1 MVKMVLGSSDAQGQT
16 MSSVG
21 KARVTAYNSAVT
33 ALSNFNGAG
42 DLQGSAYDSGKQ
54 YGVSVITPLIK
65 GAIMYSEYLSE
76 AVPKLPSKYRS
87 EVGGEDLD
95 SAVLESE
102 IQSLESSISSLR
114 GTFRAMESSDH
125 ADKSLLQNISSRMD
139 SLTSQKNEKMDKL
152 RKLNLF
158 AGSSNEVFSG
168 EGAKSMDTVVKNLA
182 SGLNMIQGDFASF
195 GGTFPKHSGKTM
207 NWAKSIEGEW
217 DKKAKIDEDYQKVLE
232 KIKDG
237 KELNEDDVKKINAY
251 KKRYSNRELPKNVNK
266 ALNKYDE
273 KIKEISKNEQN
284 YYQEAQK
291 LIKDIKDG
299 DLYQRISMLYKL
311 YPKNFVEKLLKNKEM
326 VGLID
331 ASKYREQIYGL
342 LKGYEKIGEATLSI
356 GKWKF
361 SANSIGK
368 AIDNFNKG
376 LGYVLP
382 SSAIKQTITDTVK
395 NSKIYKELSKN
406 AWLGKS
412 AKFLGKAGT
421 ILTYVDLGTTFVGSA
436 AQEFSES
443 KHLGKAAAVG
453 TIDTIKS
460 IGPLEGATIGSA
472 FGPGGTIV
480 GLTLGAVNTGVQFV
494 FPQFYSG
501 VKKVTK
507 EFIDDPVKTLKNT
520 GKAAVDTAVNIGK
533 GTINTVKDIANGA
546 GKLFAGLF

>member
-1 MVKMVLGSSDAQGQT
+1 MVKMVLGSSDAQGRT

-95 SAVLESE
+95 SAVLERE

-195 GGTFPKHSGKTM
+195 GGTFPKHSGKTL

-232 KIKDG
+232 KANQG
-237 KELNEDDVKKINAY
+237 KELSDDDVKKIEAY
-251 KKRYSNRELPKNVNK
+251 QNRYGRELPDTITK
-266 ALNKYDE
+266 AV
-273 KIKEISKNEQN
+273 
-284 YYQEAQK
+284 AQFVFK
-291 LIKDIKDG
+291 KTKVAARGNSENDIKK
-299 DLYQRISMLYKL
+299 LYKNIQDL
-311 YPKNFVEKLLKNKEM
+311 DDNDWFKRGAQILGLTPEKLTKAFLQSDGIIELLNSVDKGTKGRKFVSGVMDAMAWYESLGKRGKIVQTIFDTISDIANPVEAIVKK
-326 VGLID
+326 GLEGVRD
-331 ASKYREQIYGL
+331 SGL
-342 LKGYEKIGEATLSI
+342 LG
-356 GKWKF
+356 
-361 SANSIGK
+361 
-368 AIDNFNKG
+368 KG
-376 LGYVLP
+376 LKYFPKV
-382 SSAIKQTITDTVK
+382 
-395 NSKIYKELSKN
+395 
-406 AWLGKS
+406 

-421 ILTYVDLGTTFVGSA
+421 VMTFADLGITAISSGVD
-436 AQEFSES
+436 EFSKS
-443 KHLGKAAAVG
+443 KDLGKAAGKGALSAV
-453 TIDTIKS
+453 S
-460 IGPLEGATIGSA
+460 SVGPFEGATIGAA
-472 FGPGGTIV
+472 FGGVPGA
-480 GLTLGAVNTGVQFV
+480 LLGAGAGFLIQGLKAWKPKF
-494 FPQFYSG
+494 F
-501 VKKVTK
+501 
-507 EFIDDPVKTLKNT
+507 DDPVKGTKEIINDVGKGIKGTVKNISNVIGGF
-520 GKAAVDTAVNIGK
+520 GKALGF
-533 GTINTVKDIANGA
+533 G
-546 GKLFAGLF
+546 

>member
-95 SAVLESE
+95 SAVLERE

-195 GGTFPKHSGKTM
+195 GGTFPKHSGKTL

-232 KIKDG
+232 KANQG
-237 KELNEDDVKKINAY
+237 KELSDDDVKKIEAY
-251 KKRYSNRELPKNVNK
+251 QNRYGRELPDTITK
-266 ALNKYDE
+266 AVAQFVFKKTKVAARGNSE
-273 KIKEISKNEQN
+273 NAV
-284 YYQEAQK
+284 EAIVKKGLEGVRDTGLAK
-291 LIKDIKDG
+291 L
-299 DLYQRISMLYKL
+299 
-311 YPKNFVEKLLKNKEM
+311 
-326 VGLID
+326 
-331 ASKYREQIYGL
+331 SKYMKGGEEASGL
-342 LKGYEKIGEATLSI
+342 LG
-356 GKWKF
+356 
-361 SANSIGK
+361 
-368 AIDNFNKG
+368 KG
-376 LGYVLP
+376 LKYFP
-382 SSAIKQTITDTVK
+382 KA
-395 NSKIYKELSKN
+395 
-406 AWLGKS
+406 

-421 ILTYVDLGTTFVGSA
+421 VMTFADLGITAISSGVN
-436 AQEFSES
+436 EYS
-443 KHLGKAAAVG
+443 KSKDIGKAAGKGVLSAIGSV
-453 TIDTIKS
+453 
-460 IGPLEGATIGSA
+460 GPLEGATIGA
-472 FGPGGTIV
+472 AIGGGPFGMAAGFVAGGLIQ
-480 GLTLGAVNTGVQFV
+480 GI
-494 FPQFYSG
+494 
-501 VKKVTK
+501 K
-507 EFIDDPVKTLKNT
+507 FIEPKFFDDPVQGTKNIINNVGKGIKGFAGSISKGIGGI
-520 GKAAVDTAVNIGK
+520 GKALGF
-533 GTINTVKDIANGA
+533 G
-546 GKLFAGLF
+546 

>member
-54 YGVSVITPLIK
+54 YGVSVIAPLIK

-125 ADKSLLQNISSRMD
+125 SDKSLLQNISSRMD

-168 EGAKSMDTVVKNLA
+168 ESAKSMDTVVKNLA

-195 GGTFPKHSGKTM
+195 GGTFPKHSGKTL

-232 KIKDG
+232 KANQG
-237 KELNEDDVKKINAY
+237 KELSDDDVKKINAY
-251 KKRYSNRELPKNVNK
+251 KSRYSNRELPENIQQKIDAYNEKKKKEIERKKKYEDNKKIIDESFNVGMGFITSLKDNVIVKNALSLFSNEYLQTGADGVGKAGKWMAQSAVSKLSRFVTATQEGVNGFVMMNSNSRAYRTAFMEASKLSKFGSILSTVGKVVEHPLFTPVAIGIGTLNDVLNNGKKPGQALVYNSTETLVGTATAGLTTAGITALSSTPVGWAGLAGVAAGYGAVKLFQWGYDSNFLGMKDGIDWIGSKVDDGIDWGVNK
-266 ALNKYDE
+266 A
-273 KIKEISKNEQN
+273 KES
-284 YYQEAQK
+284 
-291 LIKDIKDG
+291 
-299 DLYQRISMLYKL
+299 
-311 YPKNFVEKLLKNKEM
+311 
-326 VGLID
+326 
-331 ASKYREQIYGL
+331 
-342 LKGYEKIGEATLSI
+342 
-356 GKWKF
+356 GKWLLDRASDVGQAF
-361 SANSIGK
+361 SDG
-368 AIDNFNKG
+368 
-376 LGYVLP
+376 
-382 SSAIKQTITDTVK
+382 
-395 NSKIYKELSKN
+395 
-406 AWLGKS
+406 
-412 AKFLGKAGT
+412 
-421 ILTYVDLGTTFVGSA
+421 
-436 AQEFSES
+436 FS
-443 KHLGKAAAVG
+443 
-453 TIDTIKS
+453 
-460 IGPLEGATIGSA
+460 
-472 FGPGGTIV
+472 
-480 GLTLGAVNTGVQFV
+480 
-494 FPQFYSG
+494 
-501 VKKVTK
+501 
-507 EFIDDPVKTLKNT
+507 FINPFD
-520 GKAAVDTAVNIGK
+520 
-533 GTINTVKDIANGA
+533 
-546 GKLFAGLF
+546 

>member
-1 MVKMVLGSSDAQGQT
+1 

-195 GGTFPKHSGKTM
+195 GRTFPKHSGKTM

-237 KELNEDDVKKINAY
+237 KELNEDDVKKIKAY
-251 KKRYSNRELPKNVNK
+251 KKRYSNRDIPENVNK

-284 YYQEAQK
+284 YYKEAQK
-291 LIKDIKDG
+291 LIKDAKDS

-356 GKWKF
+356 GKWKL
-361 SANSIGK
+361 SINSVGK
-368 AIDNFNKG
+368 SIDKFNKG
-376 LGYVLP
+376 LGYLLP
-382 SSAIKQTITDTVK
+382 SSVIKQTITDTVK

-460 IGPLEGATIGSA
+460 IGPLEGMTIGSA
-472 FGPGGTIV
+472 FGPMGTFVGGMAGLANV
-480 GLTLGAVNTGVQFV
+480 GLQAWN
-494 FPQFYSG
+494 PHFYSD
-501 VKKVTK
+501 VKKGVK
-507 EFIDDPVKTLKNT
+507 EFIDDPVKTT
-520 GKAAVDTAVNIGK
+520 INIGK
-533 GTINTVKDIANGA
+533 GAVEKFDGFVNGA
-546 GKLFAGLF
+546 GKFFSKFGAF

>member
-1 MVKMVLGSSDAQGQT
+1 MVKMVLSSSDAQGQT

-139 SLTSQKNEKMDKL
+139 GLTSQKNEKMDKL

-195 GGTFPKHSGKTM
+195 GGTFPKHSGKTL

-217 DKKAKIDEDYQKVLE
+217 DKKAKIDEEYQKVLE
-232 KIKDG
+232 KIKNG
-237 KELNEDDVKKINAY
+237 KELNEDDVKKIEAY
-251 KKRYSNRELPKNVNK
+251 KKRYSNRDIPENVNK

-284 YYQEAQK
+284 YYMEAQK
-291 LIKDIKDG
+291 LIKDAKDS

-376 LGYVLP
+376 LGYILP

-436 AQEFSES
+436 AQEFSDS

-460 IGPLEGATIGSA
+460 IGPLEGMTIGSA
-472 FGPGGTIV
+472 FGPMGTIAGF
-480 GLTLGAVNTGVQFV
+480 GLGLVNTGVQFV

-546 GKLFAGLF
+546 GKLFSGLF

>member
-33 ALSNFNGAG
+33 ALSNFNGVG

-114 GTFRAMESSDH
+114 GTFRAMEDSDH

-139 SLTSQKNEKMDKL
+139 SLTSQKNEKMEKL

-168 EGAKSMDTVVKNLA
+168 EGAKSMDTVVKNMA

-195 GGTFPKHSGKTM
+195 GGTFPKHSGKTL

-284 YYQEAQK
+284 YYEEAQK

-299 DLYQRISMLYKL
+299 DLYQRISMIYKL
-311 YPKNFVEKLLKNKEM
+311 YPKNFVEKVLKNKEI

-331 ASKYREQIYGL
+331 ASKYREKIYGL

-472 FGPGGTIV
+472 FGPMGTIAGF
-480 GLTLGAVNTGVQFV
+480 GLGLVNTGVQFA

-546 GKLFAGLF
+546 GKLFSGLF

>member
-95 SAVLESE
+95 SAVLERE

-125 ADKSLLQNISSRMD
+125 ADKSLLQKISSRMD

-195 GGTFPKHSGKTM
+195 GGTFPKHSGKTL

-232 KIKDG
+232 KANQG
-237 KELNEDDVKKINAY
+237 KELSDDDVKKIEAY
-251 KKRYSNRELPKNVNK
+251 QNRYGRELPDTITKAVAQFVFKKTKVAARGNSENDIKKLYKNIQDLDDNDWFKRGAQILGLTPEKLTK
-266 ALNKYDE
+266 AFLQSDGIIGLLDSVDKGTKGRKFVSGVMDAMAWYESLGKRGKTIQTIFE
-273 KIKEISKNEQN
+273 KISDIANPV
-284 YYQEAQK
+284 EAIVKKGLEGVRDTGLAK
-291 LIKDIKDG
+291 L
-299 DLYQRISMLYKL
+299 
-311 YPKNFVEKLLKNKEM
+311 
-326 VGLID
+326 
-331 ASKYREQIYGL
+331 SKYMKGGEEASGL
-342 LKGYEKIGEATLSI
+342 LG
-356 GKWKF
+356 
-361 SANSIGK
+361 
-368 AIDNFNKG
+368 KG
-376 LGYVLP
+376 LKYFP
-382 SSAIKQTITDTVK
+382 KA
-395 NSKIYKELSKN
+395 
-406 AWLGKS
+406 

-421 ILTYVDLGTTFVGSA
+421 VMTFADLGITAISSGVN
-436 AQEFSES
+436 EYS
-443 KHLGKAAAVG
+443 KSKDIGKAAGKGVLSAIGSV
-453 TIDTIKS
+453 
-460 IGPLEGATIGSA
+460 GPLEGATIGA
-472 FGPGGTIV
+472 AIGGGPFGMAAGFVAGGLIQ
-480 GLTLGAVNTGVQFV
+480 GI
-494 FPQFYSG
+494 
-501 VKKVTK
+501 K
-507 EFIDDPVKTLKNT
+507 FIEPKFFDDPVQGTKNIINNVGKGIKGFAGSISKGIGGI
-520 GKAAVDTAVNIGK
+520 GKALGF
-533 GTINTVKDIANGA
+533 G
-546 GKLFAGLF
+546 